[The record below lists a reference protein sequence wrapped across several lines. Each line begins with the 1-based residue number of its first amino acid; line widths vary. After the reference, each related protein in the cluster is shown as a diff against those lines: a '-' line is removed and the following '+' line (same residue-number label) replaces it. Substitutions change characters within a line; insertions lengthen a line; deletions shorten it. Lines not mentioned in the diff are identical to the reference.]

1 MSGFTIPRLNKQNAT
16 SVKNLARDIVLDYP
30 RKKVRLQ
37 NTRDLETKRSKW
49 SQNHK
54 YRELQIAKKEA
65 LKEKFKIAGQ
75 KILLNAKRKAQED
88 QDFDKNLIENQVT
101 VSS

>member
-16 SVKNLARDIVLDYP
+16 SLARDIVLDYP